1 MLLKIKKDKRVYLFK
16 FGLFLV
22 ICVGILIF
30 QCISSN
36 NQDIFPFND
45 CDNNFEQ
52 NPHASIESDTH
63 TFEWSSVWDGPSD
76 DFGYGIAT
84 DSSNNIYFAG
94 VTNSY
99 GEGGYDIVLIK
110 YDKNG
115 NQIWNQTW
123 GGTGDENCN
132 AIATD
137 SSDNIYLVGN
147 TNSFGFTT
155 HELCLIKF
163 NSSGSQLWNRTWGQ
177 SYYTIQYPEYGRAIV
192 IDTNDD
198 IYVGGYTKVRYAD
211 DTDMIIVKY
220 NKDGYQLWNVTK
232 DVGGYERIEGMA
244 LDSSGDIFVTGQTS
258 YWQVAWEW
266 DEEEHLLAKFSSS
279 GVFQWHK
286 MWGEFNRHDRLHS
299 IVIDSSDYIYVS
311 GTFTATRLIKLD
323 SGGNVLWTRTW
334 GSGLRYICPGMVIDS
349 SDDIYLTGWVNNVQ
363 GSNGIEGYLLKYNS
377 LGDYQWH
384 EFAGYT
390 LAYGINLDS
399 HENIYIGGS
408 GGGKMKLVKFKA
420 PTKLE
425 INSPFEYQPFGIESP
440 NYNITVLNS
449 NIHQKWYSLNDG
461 INYTITTD
469 TGKINQTEWEQC
481 INGTISIKFFVNDSL
496 SPIVSKEVIVR
507 KGSIMLPPPVL
518 NPITIEPE
526 YDGLAKL
533 SWSNEIG
540 ASQYYIFRA
549 KSYIESI
556 IGMQPFASTT
566 FPNYTDTLT
575 IPRIYYYRII
585 AGNFTHNSTQ
595 SNCQSIELG
604 TYIPPIHIDDSN
616 PSRNWQKMAAEKY
629 WCSGT
634 GTFNDPYTIKDI
646 VIKRDFSVDG
656 ILIEKSSAYFVIR
669 NCTILN
675 SVSGIQLRQ
684 VTNGMIKNNTIEKNS
699 NHGIFLNY
707 LCENNTI
714 FDNIIF
720 NNSGKGIYIYS
731 SSTDNIIDSNVI
743 VENHHD
749 GITIRDYSDRNT
761 IINNQI
767 VENGNTGIEIYTD
780 NDNNKILN
788 NEILD
793 NVNDGITIL
802 WGSDNNLASNNNIV
816 GNGRYG
822 LWLRGAS
829 LENNVSR
836 NLIAYSGSH
845 GILVDRSEPI
855 WKNLDCLITGNN
867 ISFSGGSG
875 IHLIDGRYLTC
886 ESNDISNNPY
896 GIYLESDFDFSMF
909 HNNTI
914 HDNTNYGVY
923 AADDDGVSNDHNS
936 FYNNYFIGNTMNARD
951 SVSNGNDWSKGI
963 LGNFWDDYHGTDYND
978 DGIGDIPYE
987 IGGDNQTLDNYP
999 IWEDGDDLSPPIINI
1014 LSPFENEIFSFESPQ
1029 FEISIDS
1036 LYTNSSWYTILGG
1049 SHNYTLYST
1058 IDQIDQTIWDELG
1071 NGSVIIRFYANDSLG
1086 NIGFSD
1092 VMVYKDILAPIIN
1105 INNPLD
1111 YELFGLAVPSFDLS
1125 IMEGN
1130 LHQTWYSLN
1139 NGINY
1144 TFVGLNNVIDHG
1156 AWGVCGNGTVIIRFY
1171 ANDSMGNIDFEDIIV
1186 RKDIIKPVISIQNP
1200 TNNELFGNNTI
1211 DFEIQ
1216 VDEPNSDTTWYNLNS
1231 GPDYIVTSLTGTIDS
1246 PAWQACGTGL
1256 ITIRFYSNDTV
1267 GNVNFQQ
1274 VTIRKDSTIP
1284 SIVITSPYPNELFG
1298 NKSFSFELS
1307 ISEPNLMTSWYT
1319 INNGGSHYF
1328 TGTTDIIDS
1337 FEWESCQNGTVILT
1351 FYANDTM
1358 GNKGSSI
1365 ISVRKDKLIPD
1376 FTIISP
1382 VIDELFGIQ
1391 PFSFELSIIEP
1402 NLDTTWCILNGQFTY
1417 FFSGELGTVDSAIWD
1432 LCDDGIINI
1441 KFYVNDTVGN
1451 LQSKEISIRK
1461 DTTAPE
1467 TLLIF
1472 IPHTEPNTINK
1483 TTLLTLEAIDLGDFG
1498 VLRIEY
1504 AINDS
1509 SWFIYNGPFDLS
1521 IYRAGNYLI
1530 YYRAIDNG
1538 GNIEIIQSYLIKLIE
1553 LTEPPSPPD
1562 PTPSIPGYNLSIII
1576 LSFAVIVIFMI
1587 KYLNRKVKPRTI
1599 KGEID
1604 ERF

>member
-1 MLLKIKKDKRVYLFK
+1 MMLHKDKRIFLFK
-16 FGLFLV
+16 FGLIFIFFV
-22 ICVGILIF
+22 SILIF
-30 QCISSN
+30 QEMSSN
-36 NQDIFPFND
+36 HHLIQF
-45 CDNNFEQ
+45 DNNGLNQ
-52 NPHASIESDTH
+52 IPQSSTVSDTH
-63 TFEWSSVWDGPSD
+63 KLEWSRAFDGP
-76 DFGYGIAT
+76 
-84 DSSNNIYFAG
+84 
-94 VTNSY
+94 
-99 GEGGYDIVLIK
+99 
-110 YDKNG
+110 
-115 NQIWNQTW
+115 
-123 GGTGDENCN
+123 GDERGY

-137 SSDNIYLVGN
+137 SSKNIYFAGK
-147 TNSFGFTT
+147 TDSFG
-155 HELCLIKF
+155 EGAYDMVLVKF
-163 NSSGSQLWNRTWGQ
+163 DRNGNQLWNRTWGGTGDDYCNAIAVDSSDDIYLVGDTNSFGFTQ
-177 SYYTIQYPEYGRAIV
+177 RDICLIKYNSSGSQIWNRTYGSKYFHYTFQNPDNGRAIA
-192 IDTNDD
+192 IDSNDD
-198 IYVGGYTKVRYAD
+198 VYVGGYTKIYMAD
-211 DTDMIIVKY
+211 DTDMVIVKY
-220 NKDGYQLWNVTK
+220 NKDGDQLWNVTK

-286 MWGEFNRHDRLHS
+286 MWGEFYRDDRLHS

-311 GTFTATRLIKLD
+311 GTWSATRLIKLD
-323 SGGNVLWTRTW
+323 SVGNIIWTRTW
-334 GSGLRYICPGMVIDS
+334 GSGLRYQTHGMVLDS
-349 SDDIYLTGWVNNVQ
+349 SEDVYLVGMVNNIQ
-363 GSNGIEGYLLKYNS
+363 GSNGIEMYLLKYS
-377 LGDYQWH
+377 SSGDYQWH
-384 EFAGYT
+384 EFAGYAQA
-390 LAYGINLDS
+390 LAVDIDS
-399 HENIYIGGS
+399 HENIYL
-408 GGGKMKLVKFKA
+408 GGGGVNMKLVKFKA
-420 PTKLE
+420 PSKME
-425 INSPFEYQPFGIESP
+425 INSPFINQPFGIDSP
-440 NYNITVLNS
+440 YYNITILNS
-449 NIHQKWYSLNDG
+449 ETHQKWYS
-461 INYTITTD
+461 INNGMNHTITTD

-481 INGTISIKFFVNDSL
+481 INGTVSIKFYVNDSL
-496 SPIVSKEVIVR
+496 SPLISEEVIVR
-507 KGSIMLPPPVL
+507 KGSLLFPPPVL

-526 YDGLAKL
+526 YDGLTKL
-533 SWSNEIG
+533 SWSIESG

-549 KSYIESI
+549 HSYIEST
-556 IGMQPFASTT
+556 IGMQPFASTPN
-566 FPNYTDTLT
+566 PNYTDTLT
-575 IPRIYYYRII
+575 IPGIYYYRVI

-604 TYIPPIHIDDSN
+604 TYIPPIYIDDSN
-616 PSRNWQKMAAEKY
+616 PSRNWEKMAAEKY

-646 VIKRDFSVDG
+646 VINRDHSVDG
-656 ILIEKSSAYFVIR
+656 ILIERSNVFFVIK

-684 VTNGMIKNNTIEKNS
+684 VTNGLIKNNTIEKNS

-707 LCENNTI
+707 LCENITI
-714 FDNIIF
+714 FDNVIF
-720 NNSGKGIYIYS
+720 NNSVKGVYIYS
-731 SSTDNIIDSNVI
+731 SSTDNIVNSNVI
-743 VENHHD
+743 SENHHD

-761 IINNQI
+761 IINNRI
-767 VENGNTGIEIYTD
+767 IENGNTGIEMYTD
-780 NDNNKILN
+780 NDYNRILN

-802 WGSDNNLASNNNIV
+802 WGSDNNLVSNNSIV

-886 ESNDISNNPY
+886 ENNDISNNPY
-896 GIYLESDFDFSMF
+896 GIYLESDFDFSTF
-909 HNNTI
+909 YNNTI
-914 HDNTNYGVY
+914 HDNTIYGVY
-923 AADDDGVSNDHNS
+923 AADDDGVSNDQNS
-936 FYNNYFIGNTMNARD
+936 FYHNYFLGNVINARD
-951 SVSNGNDWSKGI
+951 SVSNGNDWSKGT
-963 LGNFWDDYHGTDYND
+963 LGNFWDDYPGADYND

-999 IWEDGDDLSPPIINI
+999 IWEDGDDPSPPIINI

-1036 LYTNSSWYTILGG
+1036 LYTNSSWYTLVGG
-1049 SHNYTLYST
+1049 SLNYTLYST
-1058 IDQIDQTIWDELG
+1058 FDQIDQALWKEFG

-1086 NIGFSD
+1086 NIGFGE
-1092 VMVYKDILAPIIN
+1092 VMIYKDILAPIIS

-1111 YELFGLAVPSFDLS
+1111 YELFGLTVPSFDLS
-1125 IMEGN
+1125 IMENN

-1156 AWGVCGNGTVIIRFY
+1156 AWGVCGNGTVVIRFY
-1171 ANDSMGNIDFEDIIV
+1171 ANDSMGNIDFEEIIV

-1211 DFEIQ
+1211 DFEIL

-1231 GPDYIVTSLTGTIDS
+1231 GPDYIITSLTGTIDLS
-1246 PAWQACGTGL
+1246 AWQACETGL
-1256 ITIRFYSNDTV
+1256 VTIRFYSNDTV

-1274 VTIRKDSTIP
+1274 VTVRKDSTIP

-1298 NKSFSFELS
+1298 NQSFSFELS
-1307 ISEPNLMTSWYT
+1307 INEPNLMTSWYT

-1337 FEWESCQNGTVILT
+1337 FDWESCQNGTVILT
-1351 FYANDTM
+1351 FFANDTM
-1358 GNKGSSI
+1358 GNKGSNK
-1365 ISVRKDKLIPD
+1365 ISVRKDNIIPD

-1382 VIDELFGIQ
+1382 VFDNLFGIQ

-1402 NLDTTWCILNGQFTY
+1402 NLDTTWCVLNGQFTY

-1432 LCDDGIINI
+1432 LCDDGTINI
-1441 KFYVNDTVGN
+1441 EFYVNDTVGN

-1461 DTTAPE
+1461 DTAAPE

-1472 IPHTEPNTINK
+1472 IPHSEPNILNK
-1483 TTLLTLEAIDLGDFG
+1483 TTLLTLEAIDIGDFG

-1509 SWFIYNGPFDLS
+1509 SWFIYTGSFDLS
-1521 IYRAGNYLI
+1521 IYREGYYLI
-1530 YYRAIDNG
+1530 SYRAIDNG
-1538 GNIEIIQSYLIKLIE
+1538 GNIEIIQSYLVKLIE
-1553 LTEPPSPPD
+1553 LSEPP
-1562 PTPSIPGYNLSIII
+1562 PTPSNPSPSIPGYNLSITT
-1576 LSFAVIVIFMI
+1576 LSFAVIII
-1587 KYLNRKVKPRTI
+1587 ILKKYLNRKVKPRTN
-1599 KGEID
+1599 KGDIN